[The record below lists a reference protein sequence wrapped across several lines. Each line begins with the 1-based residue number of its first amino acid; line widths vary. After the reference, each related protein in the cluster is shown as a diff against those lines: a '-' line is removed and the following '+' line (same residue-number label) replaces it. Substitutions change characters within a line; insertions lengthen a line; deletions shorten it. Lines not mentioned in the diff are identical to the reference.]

1 MILGID
7 TGGTFTDFVLFDGE
21 QLRIHKVLSTPSAPE
36 QAILKGV
43 EEMGLKQVVKKGAV
57 RIVHGTTVATNATL
71 EGQGAR
77 TAYIA
82 NQGFKDIL
90 HIGRQTRRELY
101 NLQPSDT
108 PLPLEREYCLEV
120 AGRINSQGEVI
131 ERLTGKDI
139 HTLVASLER
148 LKPDAI
154 AINHVFSF
162 INPSHELQIKQTL
175 QKSLSWQPL
184 IVCSSEVLPQYK
196 EYERGIAT
204 WLNARLG
211 PLMINYLTRLEA
223 SLAPSPLAIMQSSG
237 GTMNARQAGRNS
249 VRLLLSGP
257 AGGLVA
263 ANRIGELCHSPRLV
277 TFDMG
282 GTSTDVALLN
292 EKVPISDETHI
303 NQLPIAIPSVA
314 MHTIGAGGGSIAYI
328 DEGGILQVGPR
339 SAGAHP
345 GPACYGRGSTV
356 ATVSDANAILGRLQE
371 DFFLGGEMQ
380 LDIKAAKQAVE
391 ALASPLG
398 LSLEET
404 AQGILDIVNEHM
416 SRALRKISV
425 GKGYDLG
432 DFKLCCFGGAG
443 GLHICALADSL
454 EIKEAIVPVQGGVF
468 SALGLVA
475 ARAERHLTQTHSG
488 LLSSFDKTTLLNRF
502 DQLAEEGRLA
512 MQEEGLAEQ
521 NLTRETSLN
530 LRYQGQAHSL
540 NISWQGST
548 HATAE
553 AFTKAHQ
560 LRYGHKLDNPVE
572 LVDLC
577 VTTRGP
583 ESSLQLGRLDDTPIQ
598 KSPSLTPQPHTS
610 RNLLTPEGIMATA
623 VYRRAELKHPQRIS
637 GPALI
642 CEQVSTTW
650 LESGWAAE
658 VDVYG
663 NLLLQKV

>member
-36 QAILKGV
+36 QAILRGV
-43 EEMGLKQVVKKGAV
+43 EEMGLKQAVKKGAV
-57 RIVHGTTVATNATL
+57 RIVHGTTVATNAAL

-77 TAYIA
+77 TAYVA
-82 NQGFKDIL
+82 NRGFKDIL

-108 PLPLEREYCLEV
+108 PLPLEHEYCLEV
-120 AGRINSQGEVI
+120 GGRINSQGEVI
-131 ERLTGKDI
+131 ERLTDEDM
-139 HTLVASLER
+139 HALVASLER

-162 INPSHELQIKQTL
+162 INPSHEQQIKQTL
-175 QKSLSWQPL
+175 LRSLSWQPL

-211 PLMINYLTRLEA
+211 PLMINYLARLEA
-223 SLAPSPLAIMQSSG
+223 SLAPSPLTIMQSSG
-237 GTMNARQAGRNS
+237 GTMNARQAGSNS

-263 ANRIGELCHSPRLV
+263 ADKIGKLAQSPRLV

-292 EKVPISDETHI
+292 EKVPLSDETHI
-303 NQLPIAIPSVA
+303 NQLPISIPSVA

-339 SAGAHP
+339 SAGANP
-345 GPACYGRGSTV
+345 GPACYGRGSGV
-356 ATVSDANAILGRLQE
+356 ATVSDANAVLGRLQA

-391 ALASPLG
+391 ALATPLS
-398 LSLEET
+398 LNLEET

-432 DFKLCCFGGAG
+432 NFKLCCFGGAG

-475 ARAERHLTQTHSG
+475 ARAERQLTQTHSG
-488 LLSSFDKTTLLNRF
+488 LLSSLDKAALLNKF

-512 MQEEGLAEQ
+512 MQEEGLAEHD
-521 NLTRETSLN
+521 LSRETSLN

-540 NISWQGST
+540 NIIWQGST
-548 HATAE
+548 HATTE

-560 LRYGHKLDNPVE
+560 LRYGHKLDSPVE

-577 VTTRGP
+577 VATRGP
-583 ESSLQLGRLDDTPIQ
+583 ESGLHLGRFDDTSNRKP
-598 KSPSLTPQPHTS
+598 PSLTPQPHTS
-610 RNLLTPEGIMATA
+610 RNLLTPEGPVATA
-623 VYRRAELKHPQRIS
+623 VYRRKELKHPQRIL

-650 LESGWAAE
+650 LEPGWTAE
-658 VDVYG
+658 VDAYG
-663 NLLLQKV
+663 NLLLHKT